1 MKKETPISLRHF
13 RRITA
18 ILFLCPISLSSIQAS
33 AASDQSDVSSAS
45 VHQEQTLGILRAEKI
60 NPTTVDVLFAN
71 QQRMTIDFYGENIFR
86 VFQDNSGGIIRDPEA
101 KPEAQILVDQ
111 PRRKVSGLSVDEK
124 EGYITLTTAQV
135 RIELNKQ
142 TGLMKVFNPL
152 TGKCVIEEVAPVI
165 FGPKEVTV
173 TLKENPEEYFYGGG
187 VQNGRFSH
195 KGKVIAI
202 ENQNSWTDGGVASP
216 APFYWS
222 TNGYGMMWY
231 TFRKGEYDFGATEK
245 NIVKLSHNSSYLDI
259 FYMVNDGAVSL
270 LNDFYQLT
278 GNPVLLPKFGFY
290 EGHLNAYNRDYWK
303 EDEKG
308 ILFEDGKRYKESQ
321 KDNGGIKES
330 LNGEKNNYQFSAR
343 AVIDRYKNHDMP
355 LGWLLPN
362 DGYGAGYG
370 QTETLDGNIA
380 NLKSLGDYARKNGVE
395 IGLWTQS
402 DLHPKE
408 GVSALLQRDIVKEVR
423 DAGVRVLKTDVAWVG
438 AGYSFGLNGVADV
451 GHIMPYYGNDARPF
465 IISLDGWAGT
475 QRYAGIWSGDQTG
488 GEWEYIRFHIPTYI
502 GSGLSGQPNICSDMD
517 GIFGGKNA
525 AVNIRDFQWK
535 TFTPMQLNMDGWGAN
550 EKYPHALG
558 EPATSINR
566 MYLKLKSELMPYT
579 YSFAREAVDGMPLI
593 RAMFLD
599 YPNEYTYGTATRY
612 QYMYGTDFLVA
623 PVYQNTKADKEG
635 NDIRNGIYLPEG
647 TWIDYFSG
655 EKYEGNRILSNFD
668 TPVWKLPV
676 FVKNGAIIPMTQ
688 PNNNVSE
695 IDPSLRIYE
704 FYPNRHTATVEYD
717 DDGVTEAYRQEKS
730 VSTLIESNVDAK
742 NRVTITIHPTAGSF
756 DGFVKDKK
764 TELRINVTEKPKKL
778 TARINNKKVKLTEVS
793 TAAELLNGENLN
805 KFATKGSEFEKVVIT
820 KNPLLHIKLGS
831 TDITANRIELD
842 VEGFRFEPADRN
854 LVSNGTL
861 SAPQNA
867 QVSEQNREAYT
878 LQPTWDKVPN
888 ADYYEIEFDGMLYTT
903 IRDTHLLFE
912 DLKADTPYAFKV
924 RAVNKDGVSEWAEI
938 QVKTKTN
945 PLEFA
950 IRGIEGESTAAS
962 QGGFGVDRLFNF
974 SESGDTWHTKYNVNS
989 IPLDLII
996 DLKTVN
1002 QLDKFH
1008 YLPRADAGNGTLLK
1022 GTVSYSM
1029 DKENWTEAGAFEWQR
1044 DGDVKVFT
1052 FTERPNARYIKLNV
1066 TAGVGNYGS
1075 GREIYVFKVPGTA
1088 SYLQGDINNDGK
1100 IDRNDLTSYMN
1111 YTGLRR
1117 GDSDFEGYISKGD
1130 INMNDLIDA
1139 YDISVVATQLDGGV
1153 DRKATEKVSGSL
1165 SISTPKKQYQKDEI
1179 VEIRVKGNDLRSVNA
1194 LSFALPYDQSD
1205 YEFVGVEPLN
1215 MKAMEN
1221 LTYDRLHTNG
1231 VKSLYPTFVNM
1242 GKQEALEGSEELF
1255 ILKLKA
1261 KRKVKFD
1268 LNLKDGILV
1277 DKQLRM
1283 HSF

>member
-45 VHQEQTLGILRAEKI
+45 VHQEQTSGILRAEKI

-124 EGYITLTTAQV
+124 DGYITLTTAQV

-259 FYMVNDGAVSL
+259 FYMVNDGVVFL

-408 GVSALLQRDIVKEVR
+408 GISALLQRDIVKEVR

-793 TAAELLNGENLN
+793 TAAELLNGENVFWYEETPNLN

-912 DLKADTPYAFKV
+912 DLKRILLTHSKCV
-924 RAVNKDGVSEWAEI
+924 LS
-938 QVKTKTN
+938 TKTVC
-945 PLEFA
+945 P
-950 IRGIEGESTAAS
+950 
-962 QGGFGVDRLFNF
+962 
-974 SESGDTWHTKYNVNS
+974 
-989 IPLDLII
+989 
-996 DLKTVN
+996 
-1002 QLDKFH
+1002 
-1008 YLPRADAGNGTLLK
+1008 NG
-1022 GTVSYSM
+1022 
-1029 DKENWTEAGAFEWQR
+1029 QR
-1044 DGDVKVFT
+1044 F
-1052 FTERPNARYIKLNV
+1052 R
-1066 TAGVGNYGS
+1066 
-1075 GREIYVFKVPGTA
+1075 
-1088 SYLQGDINNDGK
+1088 
-1100 IDRNDLTSYMN
+1100 
-1111 YTGLRR
+1111 
-1117 GDSDFEGYISKGD
+1117 
-1130 INMNDLIDA
+1130 
-1139 YDISVVATQLDGGV
+1139 
-1153 DRKATEKVSGSL
+1153 
-1165 SISTPKKQYQKDEI
+1165 
-1179 VEIRVKGNDLRSVNA
+1179 
-1194 LSFALPYDQSD
+1194 
-1205 YEFVGVEPLN
+1205 
-1215 MKAMEN
+1215 
-1221 LTYDRLHTNG
+1221 
-1231 VKSLYPTFVNM
+1231 
-1242 GKQEALEGSEELF
+1242 
-1255 ILKLKA
+1255 
-1261 KRKVKFD
+1261 
-1268 LNLKDGILV
+1268 
-1277 DKQLRM
+1277 
-1283 HSF
+1283 

>member
-1 MKKETPISLRHF
+1 MKKETPISLRHL

-101 KPEAQILVDQ
+101 KPEAKILVDQ

-778 TARINNKKVKLTEVS
+778 TARINN
-793 TAAELLNGENLN
+793 
-805 KFATKGSEFEKVVIT
+805 
-820 KNPLLHIKLGS
+820 
-831 TDITANRIELD
+831 
-842 VEGFRFEPADRN
+842 
-854 LVSNGTL
+854 
-861 SAPQNA
+861 
-867 QVSEQNREAYT
+867 
-878 LQPTWDKVPN
+878 
-888 ADYYEIEFDGMLYTT
+888 
-903 IRDTHLLFE
+903 
-912 DLKADTPYAFKV
+912 
-924 RAVNKDGVSEWAEI
+924 
-938 QVKTKTN
+938 
-945 PLEFA
+945 
-950 IRGIEGESTAAS
+950 
-962 QGGFGVDRLFNF
+962 
-974 SESGDTWHTKYNVNS
+974 
-989 IPLDLII
+989 
-996 DLKTVN
+996 
-1002 QLDKFH
+1002 
-1008 YLPRADAGNGTLLK
+1008 
-1022 GTVSYSM
+1022 
-1029 DKENWTEAGAFEWQR
+1029 
-1044 DGDVKVFT
+1044 
-1052 FTERPNARYIKLNV
+1052 
-1066 TAGVGNYGS
+1066 
-1075 GREIYVFKVPGTA
+1075 
-1088 SYLQGDINNDGK
+1088 
-1100 IDRNDLTSYMN
+1100 
-1111 YTGLRR
+1111 
-1117 GDSDFEGYISKGD
+1117 
-1130 INMNDLIDA
+1130 
-1139 YDISVVATQLDGGV
+1139 
-1153 DRKATEKVSGSL
+1153 
-1165 SISTPKKQYQKDEI
+1165 
-1179 VEIRVKGNDLRSVNA
+1179 
-1194 LSFALPYDQSD
+1194 
-1205 YEFVGVEPLN
+1205 
-1215 MKAMEN
+1215 
-1221 LTYDRLHTNG
+1221 
-1231 VKSLYPTFVNM
+1231 
-1242 GKQEALEGSEELF
+1242 
-1255 ILKLKA
+1255 
-1261 KRKVKFD
+1261 
-1268 LNLKDGILV
+1268 
-1277 DKQLRM
+1277 
-1283 HSF
+1283 

>member
-1 MKKETPISLRHF
+1 MKKETPISLRHL

-152 TGKCVIEEVAPVI
+152 TGKCVIEEVAPVV

-245 NIVKLSHNSSYLDI
+245 NTVKLSHNSSYLDI

-380 NLKSLGDYARKNGVE
+380 NLKSLGEYARKNGVE

-778 TARINNKKVKLTEVS
+778 TARINNKKVRRT
-793 TAAELLNGENLN
+793 
-805 KFATKGSEFEKVVIT
+805 
-820 KNPLLHIKLGS
+820 
-831 TDITANRIELD
+831 
-842 VEGFRFEPADRN
+842 
-854 LVSNGTL
+854 
-861 SAPQNA
+861 
-867 QVSEQNREAYT
+867 
-878 LQPTWDKVPN
+878 
-888 ADYYEIEFDGMLYTT
+888 
-903 IRDTHLLFE
+903 
-912 DLKADTPYAFKV
+912 V
-924 RAVNKDGVSEWAEI
+924 R
-938 QVKTKTN
+938 
-945 PLEFA
+945 
-950 IRGIEGESTAAS
+950 
-962 QGGFGVDRLFNF
+962 
-974 SESGDTWHTKYNVNS
+974 
-989 IPLDLII
+989 
-996 DLKTVN
+996 
-1002 QLDKFH
+1002 
-1008 YLPRADAGNGTLLK
+1008 
-1022 GTVSYSM
+1022 
-1029 DKENWTEAGAFEWQR
+1029 
-1044 DGDVKVFT
+1044 
-1052 FTERPNARYIKLNV
+1052 
-1066 TAGVGNYGS
+1066 
-1075 GREIYVFKVPGTA
+1075 
-1088 SYLQGDINNDGK
+1088 
-1100 IDRNDLTSYMN
+1100 
-1111 YTGLRR
+1111 
-1117 GDSDFEGYISKGD
+1117 
-1130 INMNDLIDA
+1130 
-1139 YDISVVATQLDGGV
+1139 
-1153 DRKATEKVSGSL
+1153 
-1165 SISTPKKQYQKDEI
+1165 
-1179 VEIRVKGNDLRSVNA
+1179 
-1194 LSFALPYDQSD
+1194 
-1205 YEFVGVEPLN
+1205 
-1215 MKAMEN
+1215 
-1221 LTYDRLHTNG
+1221 
-1231 VKSLYPTFVNM
+1231 
-1242 GKQEALEGSEELF
+1242 
-1255 ILKLKA
+1255 
-1261 KRKVKFD
+1261 
-1268 LNLKDGILV
+1268 
-1277 DKQLRM
+1277 
-1283 HSF
+1283 